1 MARRKFSKEEVQ
13 QWQKEH
19 NETVFY
25 INKNDSNLF
34 VKRYNFLGSKIS
46 FTVNLTHPVAWIIIA
61 ALIALI
67 ISLNVF
73 WKSIFG

>member
-19 NETVFY
+19 NQTMFY

-34 VKRYNFLGSKIS
+34 VRRYYGLSGVGG
-46 FTVNLTHPVAWIIIA
+46 TVNLAHPGAWIIIIVLVG
-61 ALIALI
+61 LIVSI
-67 ISLNVF
+67 NVF
-73 WKSIFG
+73 RKSIFG